1 MHSGI
6 SPANVADAYST
17 DTTLTLHWF
26 DAQGC
31 LESEPIDIFKQL
43 PLFVTM
49 VVILQR
55 FTPHNWGFS
64 QRDKSRV
71 TVEGREFLLEQN
83 NQTLYQLHGRR
94 TYVAF
99 ANDAPVTPATGDA
112 RPPAQGNPTSRTPGH
127 GYSTR
132 RKATAVA
139 SEREADGTVP
149 AQNTESQGDPLVA
162 KPVVMNATGEGAA
175 ADEGSQS
182 TSSKRTTG
190 YCFKKDDK
198 EAKRVP
204 EYATVKLIYARAQQ
218 HLPARYLEM
227 VTNHLPDIVAGEE
240 CHGVTTA
247 DIRLHAKLAGGLPDI
262 SEGEIM
268 ERARVRILMLS
279 RKLEHVSNLSPP
291 EFWKVFWEI
300 MRCACALDIL

>member
-55 FTPHNWGFS
+55 FTPHNWGLS

-71 TVEGREFLLEQN
+71 TIEGREFRLEEN

-99 ANDAPVTPATGDA
+99 ANDPPVTPGTEDTG
-112 RPPAQGNPTSRTPGH
+112 PPPQRNPTGH
-127 GYSTR
+127 IPRRSTR
-132 RKATAVA
+132 RKATVA
-139 SEREADGTVP
+139 AAEGEAEGKIP
-149 AQNTESQGDPLVA
+149 AQNTEPRGDPLVTEPA
-162 KPVVMNATGEGAA
+162 ETNATGEEAVA
-175 ADEGSQS
+175 NEDDQS
-182 TSSKRTTG
+182 TSKGTAG
-190 YCFKKDDK
+190 YCFKNYDM
-198 EAKRVP
+198 EVTRAP
-204 EYATVKLIYARAQQ
+204 EFVTVKLVLARVEQ
-218 HLPARYLEM
+218 HLPAEYREM
-227 VTNHLPDIVAGEE
+227 VTNHLPDIVVGEE

-247 DIRLHAKLAGGLPDI
+247 DIRLHAKLAGGLSGL
-262 SEGEIM
+262 SEAEIM
-268 ERARVRILMLS
+268 ERARVRISMLS

-291 EFWKVFWEI
+291 ELWKVFWEI

>member
-1 MHSGI
+1 
-6 SPANVADAYST
+6 
-17 DTTLTLHWF
+17 
-26 DAQGC
+26 
-31 LESEPIDIFKQL
+31 
-43 PLFVTM
+43 M

-55 FTPHNWGFS
+55 FTPHNWGLS

-71 TVEGREFLLEQN
+71 TVEGREFLLEDN
-83 NQTLYQLHGRR
+83 NQKLYQLHGRR
-94 TYVAF
+94 THVAF
-99 ANDAPVTPATGDA
+99 ATDAPVTPATGDSG
-112 RPPAQGNPTSRTPGH
+112 PPPQRNPTGRIPGH
-127 GYSTR
+127 RYSTR
-132 RKATAVA
+132 RKATAAVG
-139 SEREADGTVP
+139 EAEGTMP
-149 AQNTESQGDPLVA
+149 AQNTEPQGDPLVA
-162 KPVVMNATGEGAA
+162 EPAVTNATEEGVDANE
-175 ADEGSQS
+175 DGQS
-182 TSSKRTTG
+182 TSKRNGTTR
-190 YCFKKDDK
+190 YCFKDYNM
-198 EAKRVP
+198 EVKRVP
-204 EYATVKLIYARAQQ
+204 EFATVKLIFARAQQ